1 MALKTRYSP
10 LQHFTLNNL
19 MTSFGELP
27 PRNKLIALSIVGGIL
42 LLLFLF
48 PLSLLSGKVS
58 SFKKEISVA
67 QKDYSQ
73 ILDKIVAYQKA
84 KSDIVAMEER
94 FGRSG
99 GSLTSKIE
107 NMAKQNNLAVDQ
119 LKEKAPQET
128 DYLEINSVEAKF
140 SNISLSDL
148 LTLLYGIETDTSMP
162 MQIRRL
168 QIRPRSVNRQILDVT
183 CEVAS
188 FVLKREG

>member
-10 LQHFTLNNL
+10 LQHFTLNNV

-27 PRNKLIALSIVGGIL
+27 PRNKVIALSIVGGVL

-48 PLSLLSGKVS
+48 PLSLLSGKVN

-73 ILDKIVAYQKA
+73 ILDKISAYQNVKG
-84 KSDIVAMEER
+84 DIAAMEDR

-107 NMAKQNNLAVDQ
+107 NMAKQNNLTVDQ

-148 LTLLYGIETDTSMP
+148 LTLLYGIENDTSMP
-162 MQIRRL
+162 MQVRRL
-168 QIRPRSVNRQILDVT
+168 QIKPRTSNRQVLDVT

-188 FVLKREG
+188 FVLKKES